1 MADTL
6 RGDPEIPFSQGEI
19 ALAVATGP
27 SATDRPYDT
36 PRTRWIRGPVTDTLI
51 AWCWVPF
58 ALVAWSMLGDMAR
71 VSALF
76 AATLLFSFAHQPLTN
91 LFLYGDR
98 HNPGRI
104 AHMHLFVPVV
114 ALGVIVAGMAVSPVL
129 VAVIAG
135 VWNAEHT
142 LMQRFG
148 LARRYGRADGM
159 ARLEKHMLLSWL
171 ALAAVWAAAD
181 TRTAGWLPQLSL
193 GSRNR
198 TAIQTLL
205 DLGAVARFALL
216 PAVAVVITLTWR
228 WWSAER
234 ALGPELVNPAKRAY
248 IAATAALIAVMV
260 VHPLVGI
267 IAYVGS
273 HSLEYFAFVTHT
285 LSDKY
290 GRGVT
295 ATDNAGEPL
304 ARTVGT
310 VGALPL
316 VAAYTA
322 GLFGVLFVL
331 ESNGWYLAATYMILT
346 LGAMHLF
353 FDAFVWRRRTRR
365 ATAIA

>member
-1 MADTL
+1 M
-6 RGDPEIPFSQGEI
+6 
-19 ALAVATGP
+19 AVATGP
-27 SATDRPYDT
+27 SETDRSRGVSPA
-36 PRTRWIRGPVTDTLI
+36 RWIRGPVTDTLI

-58 ALVAWSMLGDMAR
+58 ALAAWSMLGDMPR

-104 AHMHLFVPVV
+104 AHMHLFVPVL
-114 ALGVIVAGMAVSPVL
+114 ALGLIVVGMAVSPVL

-181 TRTAGWLPQLSL
+181 SRTTAWLPQLSL

-205 DLGAVARFALL
+205 DLGSVARLVL
-216 PAVAVVITLTWR
+216 VPAVLVVALLTWR

-234 ALGPELVNPAKRAY
+234 SLDPESVNPAKRAY
-248 IAATAALIAVMV
+248 IGATAALIAVMLI
-260 VHPLVGI
+260 HPLVGI

-285 LSDKY
+285 LSDRY
-290 GRGVT
+290 GRGA
-295 ATDNAGEPL
+295 ATPGSQAEPL
-304 ARTVGT
+304 TRT
-310 VGALPL
+310 VGALGAIPL
-316 VAAYTA
+316 VVAYTA
-322 GLFGVLFVL
+322 GLFALLFLL